1 MTAYR
6 RWVKEAF
13 VLILV
18 GYATFFAVVG
28 LALAVG
34 YLMGVTLT

>member
-1 MTAYR
+1 MTGYR

-28 LALAVG
+28 VALTVG
-34 YLMGVTLT
+34 YALGVTLT